1 MSKCGSGSGSTR
13 TDLRQWEYKKSPL
26 LQLLGF
32 SRHAQSAHFRSEIRV
47 TLPPEPLMKSRD
59 FSDRVKDL
67 GRKARRLLEEGRMRY
82 LRERGFDARLV
93 RYCGADVTSDNLAI
107 IAQRS

>member
-32 SRHAQSAHFRSEIRV
+32 SR
-47 TLPPEPLMKSRD
+47 
-59 FSDRVKDL
+59 VKEL

>member
-1 MSKCGSGSGSTR
+1 
-13 TDLRQWEYKKSPL
+13 
-26 LQLLGF
+26 
-32 SRHAQSAHFRSEIRV
+32 
-47 TLPPEPLMKSRD
+47 MKSRG
-59 FSDRVKDL
+59 FSDRVKEL

>member
-1 MSKCGSGSGSTR
+1 M
-13 TDLRQWEYKKSPL
+13 
-26 LQLLGF
+26 
-32 SRHAQSAHFRSEIRV
+32 
-47 TLPPEPLMKSRD
+47 
-59 FSDRVKDL
+59 KDL

-93 RYCGADVTSDNLAI
+93 RYCTADVTSDNLAI